1 VASESLKVLIIN
13 SGSSSLK
20 FSFLEAG
27 AGTVL
32 AAGIAERLNTDEAA
46 FKITAPADSRR
57 EECIPRGGHRMAVQM
72 AVGFLAQDIKFNVDG
87 IGHRVVHGGEW
98 FRSAVR
104 IDQDVL
110 DKIDALSSLAPL
122 HNPHSAEGIR
132 LTLEFYPGRPQVAV
146 FDTAFHHTLPPEVFY
161 YAIPYEFY
169 EKYRIRRYGF
179 HGTSYQFI
187 TQEIARRLNR
197 PAKELQF
204 VAAHLGNGCSATAV
218 RNGES
223 VDTTMGL
230 TPLEGLV
237 MGTRS
242 GDVDPTLHQTLQR
255 LTGARLAEITDW
267 LTKKSGLLGLSG
279 VTHDMRGILEAME
292 RNNLRA
298 KLAFDVFCF
307 RLARA
312 LMALTASLDRVDALV
327 FTGGIGENSVP
338 VRADVLGRLKIL
350 GCQVD
355 PALNAEHGKS
365 SGGRI
370 TRAGV
375 PAYVIPTNEELMI
388 TREVARVLGQDQEA
402 G

>member
-20 FSFLEAG
+20 FSFLEACG
-27 AGTVL
+27 GTVL
-32 AAGIAERLNTDEAA
+32 AAGIAERLNTDEAT
-46 FKITAPADSRR
+46 FKVTAPDGSRR
-57 EECIPRGGHRMAVQM
+57 EERVAGGGHRMAIQM
-72 AVGFLAQDIKFNVDG
+72 AVELLTREIKLDVDAV
-87 IGHRVVHGGEW
+87 GHRVVHGGEW

-110 DKIDALSSLAPL
+110 DKIEALASLAPL
-122 HNPHSAEGIR
+122 HNPHSVEGIK
-132 LTLEFYPGRPQVAV
+132 LTQEFYPGRPQVAV
-146 FDTAFHHTLPPEVFY
+146 FDTAFHHTLPPEMFY

-179 HGTSYQFI
+179 HGTSYQYI
-187 TQEIARRLNR
+187 TGEIARRLNR
-197 PAKELQF
+197 PAKEMQF
-204 VAAHLGNGCSATAV
+204 IAAHLGNGCSATAI
-218 RNGES
+218 RYGES

-255 LTGARLAEITDW
+255 LTGARLVEITDW

-279 VTHDMRGILEAME
+279 VTHDMRGILEAIHAH
-292 RNNLRA
+292 NPRA

-312 LMALTASLDRVDALV
+312 LLALAASLDRVDALV

-350 GCQVD
+350 GCEVD
-355 PALNAEHGKS
+355 PALNAEHGNS
-365 SGGRI
+365 AGGRI

-388 TREVARVLGQDQEA
+388 TREVTRVLGRDQA
-402 G
+402 TG